1 MMEGEHMME
10 QKVNAMK
17 NKGAMKDAGAMKD
30 SGAMKDQSAMKDSG
44 AMKDNGAM
52 KIEIPFLAR
61 AALDC
66 NGSAD
71 SGNDSRIKSL
81 KSVAIAK
88 YKTK

>member
-1 MMEGEHMME
+1 
-10 QKVNAMK
+10 
-17 NKGAMKDAGAMKD
+17 
-30 SGAMKDQSAMKDSG
+30 
-44 AMKDNGAM
+44 M

-61 AALDC
+61 AVLDC